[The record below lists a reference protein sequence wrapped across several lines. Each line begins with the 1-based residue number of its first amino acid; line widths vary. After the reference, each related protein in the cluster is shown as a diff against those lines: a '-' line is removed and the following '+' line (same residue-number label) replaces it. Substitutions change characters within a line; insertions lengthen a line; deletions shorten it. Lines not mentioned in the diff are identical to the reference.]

1 MTQETFLKMYA
12 SALSEV
18 EGLGGAFEKEMRNI
32 EKDFSKEYFCWMF
45 ENLLQYSLLEIS
57 WVDGKID
64 PREVLITNKVTKYGD
79 VLSLAN
85 SILNTKFHWE
95 DLIDADPD
103 SVRKF
108 LAAIKNILEPMQQT
122 FVAQF
127 AVFDK
132 NAVGDS
138 LDTVIK
144 GVTALFVL
152 FMHSDG
158 ESSDEEKE
166 AIKNCMMIE
175 TFALIKMCID
185 HDDD

>member
-1 MTQETFLKMYA
+1 MTDETFLKMYA
-12 SALSEV
+12 GALAEV
-18 EGLGGAFEKEMRNI
+18 EGLGGAFENEMRRI
-32 EKDFSKEYFCWMF
+32 DKDFSKEYFCWMF

-57 WVDGKID
+57 WVDGKMD

-85 SILNTKFHWE
+85 SILDTNFHWE

-108 LAAIKNILEPMQQT
+108 LVAIKKILEPMQKT

-127 AVFDK
+127 AAFDK
-132 NAVGDS
+132 SAVGDS

-144 GVTALFVL
+144 GITALFVM
-152 FMHSDG
+152 FMHADG
-158 ESSDEEKE
+158 EATDDETE
-166 AIKNCMMIE
+166 AVKNSMMIE
-175 TFALIKMCID
+175 TLALIKMCLD
-185 HDDD
+185 H

>member
-1 MTQETFLKMYA
+1 MTEETFLKMYA
-12 SALSEV
+12 SALAEV
-18 EGLGGAFEKEMRNI
+18 EGLGEAFEEDMRKMD
-32 EKDFSKEYFCWMF
+32 KDFSKEYFCWMF

-57 WVDGKID
+57 WVDGKMD

-79 VLSLAN
+79 ILSLAN
-85 SILNTKFHWE
+85 SIGGTNFHWE

-103 SVRKF
+103 AVRRFLVSVK
-108 LAAIKNILEPMQQT
+108 KILEPMQQT

-127 AVFDK
+127 VVFDK

-152 FMHSDG
+152 FMHADG
-158 ESSDEEKE
+158 KATDEETE
-166 AIKNCMMIE
+166 AIKNCMMLE
-175 TFALIKMCID
+175 TFALIKMFIER
-185 HDDD
+185 